1 MKAFITVGCKTNH
14 GGIILLGDSSYIV
27 EGKAVHLD
35 GMTHYC
41 PKCQIQ
47 SKAIASNRGFITV
60 NGKSVIVAD
69 DTSTCGAKF
78 LKISDLVVMDNGAG
92 SNISSSYS
100 NTKTSLTNSLINNSE
115 GLNDHGLKFQ
125 IIDEKHKIPV
135 PYCFYLIINKSG
147 QEISGF
153 TNNNGFTEVINT
165 GNKAEDV
172 DLHVFD
178 FSKPMDK
185 WE

>member
-1 MKAFITVGCKTNH
+1 MKAFITVGCKTDH

-47 SKAIASNRGFITV
+47 SKAIGSNRGFITV
-60 NGKSVIVAD
+60 NGKSIIVAD

-92 SNISSSYS
+92 LGISKKSLNSTNRFVVKSEAEYGQRFLLQDELTGEPLIKVCYEVHKKDGEIIHGTTDEAGL
-100 NTKTSLTNSLINNSE
+100 TKFIIGDKEEEIELKIILKE
-115 GLNDHGLKFQ
+115 HDH
-125 IIDEKHKIPV
+125 D
-135 PYCFYLIINKSG
+135 
-147 QEISGF
+147 
-153 TNNNGFTEVINT
+153 
-165 GNKAEDV
+165 
-172 DLHVFD
+172 
-178 FSKPMDK
+178 
-185 WE
+185 